1 MALCFG
7 RLICT
12 SAGWGKETQFK
23 SLGASAVSWA
33 AVCWLKIRV
42 ADSFRMNCASS

>member
-23 SLGASAVSWA
+23 LLGASAVSWA
-33 AVCWLKIRV
+33 AACVG
-42 ADSFRMNCASS
+42 